1 MTDGLS
7 AGDAVIVKGNT
18 DLVNGE
24 KVTVTKV
31 INQTEQ
37 TSEQEQNTEEIE
49 VTGIEYWQIFS

>member
-37 TSEQEQNTEEIE
+37 TSEQEQNTEED
-49 VTGIEYWQIFS
+49 